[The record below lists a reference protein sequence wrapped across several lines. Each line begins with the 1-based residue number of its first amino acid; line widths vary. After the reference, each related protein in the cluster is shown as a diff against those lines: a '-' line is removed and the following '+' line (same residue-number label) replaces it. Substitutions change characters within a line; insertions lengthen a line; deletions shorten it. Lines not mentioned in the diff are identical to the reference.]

1 MSAECGLKKPVVC
14 VACCWLAGNVSQ
26 EVFACVCVCREQRS
40 NYLRAAAEKRQQ
52 SEKKSGA
59 LASQYVITY
68 EILS

>member
-1 MSAECGLKKPVVC
+1 VDYKKTRGAAGCMVMYHKKCLPVC
-14 VACCWLAGNVSQ
+14 VSGA
-26 EVFACVCVCREQRS
+26 ERRS